1 MKTSSAILLS
11 HPVLTGLPVLGT
23 VSAGCAATVQLHDD
37 RRLSCCISQD
47 TDRQLKTMNSTQG
60 R

>member
-11 HPVLTGLPVLGT
+11 HAALTGLPVPGT
-23 VSAGCAATVQLHDD
+23 VSAGHDATVPFHDN
-37 RRLSCCISQD
+37 RLFSCCISQD
-47 TDRQLKTMNSTQG
+47 PNRQFTTMNSTQS